1 MIKGAIFDVD
11 GTILDSMYVWE
22 HTGELYLKKIGEKP
36 EAGLDKKLFSMT
48 MKEGAEYLRRAYK
61 LSITPEDIIK
71 GINATVS
78 ASYERD
84 IMPKEGVVDF
94 LKDMYNSGVEIT
106 VATSTDREHIEAA
119 FKRLQIMKYFSRIY
133 TCSEKGCSKSSPYIF
148 SNIAREMKLNTDEI
162 WVFEDAVYA
171 AKAAK
176 SAGLRV
182 AGIYDIASKDSQ
194 EELKEIADIYLRKWI
209 SYEEFSTLWV

>member
-1 MIKGAIFDVD
+1 
-11 GTILDSMYVWE
+11 
-22 HTGELYLKKIGEKP
+22 
-36 EAGLDKKLFSMT
+36 

-61 LSITPEDIIK
+61 LSITAEDIIK